1 MQLDKKKLYEDIMYT
16 ISKEVK
22 RSLNEN
28 NGSLTKDAILHY
40 MEGGHKDEII
50 AGILFNILSQNDT
63 FKLYFED
70 YKKFKNS
77 VYDMQK
83 QIETKLIKV
92 ETNQVAEDIFN
103 KKIDQIK
110 EKLDELL
117 YNSKS

>member
-1 MQLDKKKLYEDIMYT
+1 MQLNKRKLYEDIMQV

-22 RSLNEN
+22 HSLNEN
-28 NGSLTKDAILHY
+28 ASKLSQDNILHY
-40 MEGGHKDEII
+40 MESGHKDEII

-92 ETNQVAEDIFN
+92 ETNQVTEDIFN

-110 EKLDELL
+110 DMLDNLL
-117 YNSKS
+117 YNSKQ